1 MDGGGRN
8 RDGSRDNPLA
18 HALMADAAERSVRTH
33 GRRRD
38 VVLFFDAEPE
48 SGMYVAEPQN
58 IHRTTPPH
66 QSAGRAGLSRRAKAG
81 TER

>member
-1 MDGGGRN
+1 
-8 RDGSRDNPLA
+8 
-18 HALMADAAERSVRTH
+18 MADAAERSVRTH
-33 GRRRD
+33 GRGHRD

-58 IHRTTPPH
+58 IHLSTPPH
-66 QSAGRAGLSRRAKAG
+66 QSTGRAGLGRRAKAE